1 MSEKTSVLDKV
12 DPKIAESIRLELE
25 RQTYNLVL
33 IASENYISDAVRE
46 VQASVMTNKYAEGYP
61 NNRYYSG
68 CEFVDAV
75 EILAVDRCK
84 TLFGAEYANVQA
96 HSGTQANMA
105 VYFAVLEPG
114 DMLMGMDLAHGG
126 HLSHG
131 SHVSFSGKLYRV
143 ISYGVDRDREVIDYE
158 QVSKLAK
165 EHHPKLIVAGASS
178 YPRLIDFKAFG
189 RIAQEVGAY
198 LMVDM
203 AHIAGL
209 VAADVHPS
217 PVPYAEFITS
227 STHKT
232 LRGPRGG
239 LILAKEEFGRIL
251 DKQIFPGIQGGPL
264 MHVIAAKAVAFKEA
278 LSESFRAY
286 QNQVALNAKT
296 LADELKKHGF
306 RLVSGGTDNHLIL
319 VNLTETGLTGLEA
332 ESILDK
338 AGISV
343 NKNSIPFD
351 TRKPSIT
358 SGIRIGTAAV
368 TTRGMR
374 EGEMAV
380 IAKYISQALSHGDD
394 KALLKRIQGE
404 VRDLC
409 QKFPLFQN
417 TPNLTGDLLGSNT
430 SWI

>member
-1 MSEKTSVLDKV
+1 MNEKTSVLDRV

-61 NNRYYSG
+61 DNRYYSG
-68 CEFVDAV
+68 CDFVDTV

-84 TLFGAEYANVQA
+84 TLFRAEYANVQP

-105 VYFAVLEPG
+105 VYFSVLEPG
-114 DMLMGMDLAHGG
+114 DTLMGMDLAHGG

-131 SHVSFSGKLYRV
+131 CHVSFSGKLYRV

-158 QVSKLAK
+158 QVGKLAK

-189 RIAQEVGAY
+189 EIAQEVGAY

-217 PVPYAEFITS
+217 PVPYAEFVTS

-239 LILAKEEFGRIL
+239 FILAKEEFGRIL
-251 DKQIFPGIQGGPL
+251 DKQVFPGIQGGPL

-286 QNQVALNAKT
+286 QNQVVLNAKI
-296 LADELKKHGF
+296 LADELKKGGF
-306 RLVSGGTDNHLIL
+306 RVVSGGTDNHLIL
-319 VNLTETGLTGLEA
+319 VDLTETDLTGLEA
-332 ESILDK
+332 ERILGK

-351 TRKPSIT
+351 TRRPSIT
-358 SGIRIGTAAV
+358 SGIRIGTPAV

-374 EGEMAV
+374 EGEMAL

-394 KALLKRIQGE
+394 NTLLKRIQEE

-417 TPNLTGDLLGSNT
+417 TPNLIGDLLGTST

>member
-1 MSEKTSVLDKV
+1 MDEKTSVLDKV

-61 NNRYYSG
+61 DNRYYSG
-68 CEFVDAV
+68 CDFVDTV

-84 TLFGAEYANVQA
+84 ALFRAEYANVQP

-105 VYFAVLEPG
+105 VYFSVLEPG
-114 DMLMGMDLAHGG
+114 DTLMGMDLAHGG

-131 SHVSFSGKLYRV
+131 CHVSFSGKLYRV

-158 QVSKLAK
+158 QVGRLAK

-189 RIAQEVGAY
+189 EIAQEVGAY

-217 PVPYAEFITS
+217 PVPYAEFVTS

-239 LILAKEEFGRIL
+239 FILAKEEFGRIL
-251 DKQIFPGIQGGPL
+251 DKQVFPGIQGGPL

-278 LSESFRAY
+278 LSENFRAY
-286 QNQVALNAKT
+286 QNQVVLNAKT
-296 LADELKKHGF
+296 LADELKKGGF
-306 RLVSGGTDNHLIL
+306 RIVSGGTDNHLIL
-319 VNLTETGLTGLEA
+319 VDLTETGLTGLEA
-332 ESILDK
+332 ERILGK

-351 TRKPSIT
+351 TRRPSIT
-358 SGIRIGTAAV
+358 SGIRIGTPAV

-374 EGEMAV
+374 EGEMAL
-380 IAKYISQALSHGDD
+380 IAKYISQALNHGDD
-394 KALLKRIQGE
+394 NTLLKRIQEE
-404 VRDLC
+404 VKDLC

-417 TPNLTGDLLGSNT
+417 TPNLIGDLLGTST